1 MNLTDKEAQRFRT
14 AVTHVL
20 EEVPKFVILEDR
32 ELPLN
37 NRKYTYSYTQYP
49 NELYV
54 TLYCKGV
61 PAYYFSVEDSGDK
74 YKLSG
79 WSYYKEKPM
88 TETLFTIYVDK
99 GYPQVS
105 DSDLVA
111 IIKSI
116 SSKELFVN
124 LYTVLLLIEQTNDLL
139 VWEKSEN

>member
-14 AVTHVL
+14 AVNHVL

-32 ELPLN
+32 VLPLN

>member
-1 MNLTDKEAQRFRT
+1 MNLTDKEAHRFRT
-14 AVTHVL
+14 AVNYIL

-61 PAYYFSVEDSGDK
+61 PAYYFSVEDSGDR

-116 SSKELFVN
+116 SSKERFVN
-124 LYTVLLLIEQTNDLL
+124 LYTGLLN
-139 VWEKSEN
+139 

>member
-1 MNLTDKEAQRFRT
+1 MNLTEKEVNRFRA
-14 AVTHVL
+14 AVNHIL
-20 EEVPKFVILEDR
+20 EELPKFVPYEDK
-32 ELPLN
+32 ECSLN
-37 NRKYTYSYTQYP
+37 NRKYTYSYNQYP

-61 PAYYFSVEDSGDK
+61 PAYYFSVEDSGDR

-116 SSKELFVN
+116 SSKERFVN

>member
-1 MNLTDKEAQRFRT
+1 MNLTDKEAQRFRA
-14 AVTHVL
+14 AVNGLL
-20 EEVPKFVILEDR
+20 EELPKLVPHEDK

-61 PAYYFSVEDSGDK
+61 PAYYFSVEDSGDR

-116 SSKELFVN
+116 SSKERFVN

>member
-14 AVTHVL
+14 AVNHVL

-37 NRKYTYSYTQYP
+37 NRNYTYSYTQYP

-111 IIKSI
+111 IIDSI
-116 SSKELFVN
+116 SSKERFIN
-124 LYTVLLLIEQTNDLL
+124 LYTALCL
-139 VWEKSEN
+139 VSQNNTFLEWKD

>member
-14 AVTHVL
+14 AVNHVL

-111 IIKSI
+111 IIDSI
-116 SSKELFVN
+116 SSKERFIN
-124 LYTVLLLIEQTNDLL
+124 LYTALCL
-139 VWEKSEN
+139 VSQNNTFLEWKD

>member
-14 AVTHVL
+14 AVNHIL
-20 EEVPKFVILEDR
+20 EEVPKFVILEDK

-37 NRKYTYSYTQYP
+37 NRKYIYSYNQYP

-61 PAYYFSVEDSGDK
+61 PAYYFSVEDSGDR

-116 SSKELFVN
+116 SSKERFVN